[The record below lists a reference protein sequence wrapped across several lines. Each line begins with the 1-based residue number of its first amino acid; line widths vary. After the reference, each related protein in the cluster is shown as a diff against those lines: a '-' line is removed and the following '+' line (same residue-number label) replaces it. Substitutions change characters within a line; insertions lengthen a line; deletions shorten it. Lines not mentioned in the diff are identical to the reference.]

1 MTIAV
6 QIAAVGQN
14 LGRSAAKLQGI
25 LHDFD
30 SVFPIE
36 WTNAVLILALM
47 SIGMVLALFAYLN
60 HRAKRPYFSLWTVAW
75 MCYAGYLAAAIGLEE
90 SPQFPLLVM
99 MRRTCIGLSALY
111 MFWGSFYL
119 AGHPRSLREL
129 QFGTGML
136 VVWSA
141 VAAYKVQDR
150 FWITMPVFILLAAA
164 GVYTGVAYL
173 LRRKMYHGA
182 TILGI
187 GFLLWG
193 LHLLLYPLS
202 EGSRLLTTFGY
213 LATAV
218 LTIMIVVGMI
228 VEREVAIAEQNYRV
242 LFDSASDAIF
252 VIDLA
257 SYRIL
262 EANTSALRLTK
273 RSILDLVGRAFIDIC
288 PSLQSVEATSAQM
301 DGIKLFNAVFRP
313 FNEVPITR
321 GDGTIVN
328 CEGDASLVQWRQRL
342 ALQVNVTDV
351 SERKKAGEQLR
362 RAEKLSALGQLI
374 AGVAHEL
381 NNPLAVVI
389 GYAQVLAEKSSLD
402 PETRQDIERI
412 HHESDRASRIV
423 RDLLS
428 FARPTEPQKK
438 VVDLNRLVASVLE
451 TQEVNL
457 RAANVHL
464 EQHLDAKLPATMVDP
479 GQIEQVIVNLINNAV
494 HALGNRTNSRTLTVA
509 TQENGNYIRLIVAD
523 NGPGIPPD
531 VVGKIFDPFFT
542 TKPLG
547 KGTGLGL
554 TITNT
559 IIQEHRGKILVE
571 NQPMGGAKFTIEL
584 PVVAC
589 PVSGMPERLPPDVS
603 PAAEEPAS
611 RTVLVVDD
619 EPGVTSLLNRV
630 LTRKGFAVTI
640 ATNGEEA
647 LTRLSER
654 SYDVVI
660 SDIRMPGMD
669 GRKMFETL
677 KRQNETQAHRI
688 IFVTGDT
695 VSPDTQAFFQ
705 ETGNRWLSKP
715 FNIAQVTEVVNDLV
729 EKQPAAAI

>member
-1 MTIAV
+1 MTLAL
-6 QIAAVGQN
+6 QIAAVKQD
-14 LGRSAAKLQGI
+14 LGGSAARLQQF
-25 LHDFD
+25 LRDFD
-30 SVFPIE
+30 CAFPVE

-60 HRAKRPYFSLWTVAW
+60 HRAKRPYFSLWTVSW

-90 SPQFPLLVM
+90 SPNFPLLVM

-150 FWITMPVFILLAAA
+150 FWITMPVFVLLAAA

-193 LHLLLYPLS
+193 VHLLVYPLS
-202 EGSRLLTTFGY
+202 EGSKLLTTLGY
-213 LATAV
+213 LTTAV

-257 SYRIL
+257 HYRIL

-273 RSILDLVGRAFIDIC
+273 RSIADLVGRPFVDLC
-288 PSLQSVEATSAQM
+288 PSLQSVEATSVRM
-301 DGIKLFNAVFRP
+301 DGLKLFNAVFRP
-313 FNEVPITR
+313 FNEVPIAR
-321 GDGTIVN
+321 GDGTMVN

-389 GYAQVLAEKSSLD
+389 GYAQVLAEKSGLD
-402 PETRQDIERI
+402 AETRQDIERI

-438 VVDLNRLVASVLE
+438 VVDMNRLVASVLE
-451 TQEVNL
+451 TQEANL

-464 EQHLDAKLPATMVDP
+464 DQHLDDKVPTTMADP
-479 GQIEQVIVNLINNAV
+479 TQIEQVLVNLIGNAI
-494 HALGNRTNSRTLTVA
+494 HALGSRTNSRTLTVR
-509 TQENGNYIRLIVAD
+509 TEENGNYMRVIVAD

-531 VVGKIFDPFFT
+531 VLPKIFDPFFT

-571 NQPMGGAKFTIEL
+571 NQPMGGAKFTVEL
-584 PVVAC
+584 PVV
-589 PVSGMPERLPPDVS
+589 VSTAPIMPERLPPE
-603 PAAEEPAS
+603 AESAPQAPLKRS
-611 RTVLVVDD
+611 ILVVDD
-619 EPGVTSLLNRV
+619 EPGVTSLLTRV
-630 LTRKGFAVTI
+630 MTKNGYEVAI
-640 ATNGEEA
+640 AMNGEEA
-647 LTRLSER
+647 LAKLSGR
-654 SYDVVI
+654 SYDVI
-660 SDIRMPGMD
+660 LSDIRMPGMD
-669 GRKMFETL
+669 GRKFYETL
-677 KRQNETQAHRI
+677 KRQDQALAHRI

-715 FNIAQVTEVVNDLV
+715 FNIAQVTTVVNEV
-729 EKQPAAAI
+729 YEKKQAVAV